1 MPLIHSVGSEANADI
16 DVDEI
21 NNLAF
26 LVNEQVEDVRDKV
39 KRFSNKQPSLFA
51 KGTGENSLALRTKL
65 ACYCPLREA
74 QITSTAAVPARKS
87 GRVRIKVFSLRAL
100 VLPIHLSLQA
110 SNRKAASSSAAT
122 ASKILLIYPD
132 AEVSVAACCL
142 SIEIF
147 SQRVYSFM
155 VSHHLCA
162 DERLSHNHARRYRHS
177 RPRCFPQ
184 RLNNRLLRK
193 VSFSTVVLSVM
204 ILI

>member
-39 KRFSNKQPSLFA
+39 KRFQNKIPSLFA

-65 ACYCPLREA
+65 ASYCPLREA

-132 AEVSVAACCL
+132 AEVSV
-142 SIEIF
+142 
-147 SQRVYSFM
+147 Y
-155 VSHHLCA
+155 
-162 DERLSHNHARRYRHS
+162 
-177 RPRCFPQ
+177 
-184 RLNNRLLRK
+184 
-193 VSFSTVVLSVM
+193 SFSTCLLFHGLSPSLCRRKTQSQSRKTISTLSTQVLSSTTQ
-204 ILI
+204 